1 MGKLGKKVSARGQWL
16 KRRNSVSVDANQTQP
31 PTVNQKR
38 RRTSK
43 DETRTSNEKETILYQ
58 REPPTVDI
66 GNQGNAEEGND
77 DSAEFGILGGMD
89 VVNEPISFV
98 SVFDPI
104 GYHIPQKLKGQIWE
118 GRFIDLSLLLKSA
131 RE

>member
-1 MGKLGKKVSARGQWL
+1 VALFGQGL
-16 KRRNSVSVDANQTQP
+16 KRRNSVSVDSNLTQP

-58 REPPTVDI
+58 REPPTVAI

-77 DSAEFGILGGMD
+77 DSVEFGILGGMD

-104 GYHIPQKLKGQIWE
+104 GYHIPQKLKEQIWW
-118 GRFIDLSLLLKSA
+118 LSLV
-131 RE
+131 